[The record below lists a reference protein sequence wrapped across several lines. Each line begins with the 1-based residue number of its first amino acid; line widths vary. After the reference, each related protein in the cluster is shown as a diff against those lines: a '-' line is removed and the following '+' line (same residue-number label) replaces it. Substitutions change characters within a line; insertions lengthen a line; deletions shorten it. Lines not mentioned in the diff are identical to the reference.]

1 MQTLSGNNMIL
12 PSAASAWRQAWAIIW
27 RITVFFVL
35 WGGLMAPAVLPQAW
49 LHDLGQRSPAWLRFW
64 FDGTGLLSALAACW
78 VMVRWID
85 REVPLGFGRVD
96 AMAGALRALAGGVAW
111 LGVSLGLIALLGG
124 VNFAPRGIFSG
135 SGLSLA
141 AASLLL
147 NAALQEIIARSYLFQ
162 LVLRRSGPGWAVL
175 VSSVIFTAMH
185 AAAFQGAVLP
195 MVNVFAAS
203 VLFGLVRLRTG
214 SLWAV
219 IALHFAWNFL
229 TGPGLGLAVSGRD
242 LADSWQLLSLGGPD
256 WLTGGAFGIE
266 GSAVVSVV
274 TLAACGLVGWGKRV
288 EGNALH
294 LKT

>member
-1 MQTLSGNNMIL
+1 MQTLSGDNLIL
-12 PSAASAWRQAWAIIW
+12 PATAPVPWRQAWAIAW

-35 WGGLMAPAVLPQAW
+35 WGGLIAPAVLPQAW
-49 LHDLGQRSPAWLRFW
+49 LHDLGQRSPAWLRLW

-78 VMVRWID
+78 IMVRWID
-85 REVPLGFGRVD
+85 RGTTLGFGRD
-96 AMAGALRALAGGVAW
+96 NAAAGALRGLAGGVVW
-111 LGVSLGLIALLGG
+111 LGVSLGLLALFGG
-124 VNFAPRGIFSG
+124 VNFAPRGLFSI
-135 SGLSLA
+135 SGVSLA
-141 AASLLL
+141 AVSLLM

-162 LVLRRSGPGWAVL
+162 VMLRRSGPGWAVC

-219 IALHFAWNFL
+219 ITLHFAWNFL
-229 TGPGLGLAVSGRD
+229 VGPGLGLAVSGRD
-242 LADSWQLLSLGGPD
+242 LADGWQLLSLGGPD

-266 GSAVVSVV
+266 GSAVVTVV
-274 TLAACGLVGWGKRV
+274 TVAACGLVLRRGDARSPRSG
-288 EGNALH
+288 E
-294 LKT
+294 